1 MAPLGMRSG
10 SPFTTDTISWIA
22 SFRPWCWIP
31 TRTGDKVLK
40 TNEFMG
46 ILSEYGWFWL
56 ASLACF
62 ICYGYIVIRWWRRA
76 DGDSELIKQA
86 VVMVWY
92 PIGVRFSIL
101 LMWDRT
107 RNSPIRMMGPCSVLY
122 RDLPTICYSPAP
134 VATRFQREVL
144 ATPRLDNFY
153 KCTVRFVR
161 LGKCSPLGRH
171 RSSIWLQR
179 LQLAHIVGRRGGP

>member
-31 TRTGDKVLK
+31 TKTNGKVLK

-101 LMWDRT
+101 LMWGSHKELTESNDGALQRT
-107 RNSPIRMMGPCSVLY
+107 LS
-122 RDLPTICYSPAP
+122 
-134 VATRFQREVL
+134 
-144 ATPRLDNFY
+144 
-153 KCTVRFVR
+153 
-161 LGKCSPLGRH
+161 
-171 RSSIWLQR
+171 RSSHNLLLACSSCNAISEESPCHPTVGQFLQVYCSLR
-179 LQLAHIVGRRGGP
+179 QAG